1 MKWENR
7 GQSKNVTDNRG
18 RGPSGGGSLAGMGSL
33 GIGGILIVVVI
44 GLIFGINPLQ
54 LISIVTGGGGTITQS
69 PTQTQQQPQAAPQQ
83 PASDQERINFV
94 SAILDDN
101 QGMWTQIFQEN
112 DVTYQDARLNI
123 EDGVVES
130 QCGMVPE
137 QAGPFYCPLD
147 STIYLNFNFF
157 NQLQDR
163 FGASGDFAEAY
174 VIAHEMGHHV
184 QNLLGTADDV
194 RQQQQANP
202 NAANR
207 LSVALELQ
215 ADCYA
220 GIWGGQQ
227 TGASQGQGDA
237 VYNITQ
243 EDFNE
248 AMNAAAAIGDD
259 NIQQQTQ
266 GRVDPE
272 SFTHGSSE
280 QRQQWFGRGFESGDP
295 SQCDT
300 FAQS

>member
-1 MKWENR
+1 MKWEDR
-7 GQSKNVTDNRG
+7 GQSRDVTDNRG
-18 RGPSGGGSLAGMGSL
+18 RGPRGGGSIAGMGSL

-54 LISIVTGGGGTITQS
+54 LLAMLSGGGGTITQQ
-69 PTQTQQQPQAAPQQ
+69 QTQPQSGAQE
-83 PASDQERINFV
+83 PASDQARINFV

-101 QGMWTQIFQEN
+101 QAMWSQIFEDSN
-112 DVTYQDARLNI
+112 VPYERARMNI
-123 EDGVVES
+123 EDGTVES

-157 NQLQDR
+157 EQLQNR

-184 QNLLGTADDV
+184 QNLLGTADEV
-194 RQQQQANP
+194 RQEQQANP
-202 NAANR
+202 GAANR
-207 LSVALELQ
+207 LSVGLELQ

-220 GIWGGQQ
+220 GVWGGRQ
-227 TGASQGQGDA
+227 TGAEQGESDVLYG
-237 VYNITQ
+237 VTQ
-243 EDFNE
+243 ADFDE

-266 GRVDPE
+266 GYVNPE
-272 SFTHGSSE
+272 GFTHGSSE
-280 QRQQWFGRGFESGDP
+280 QRRQWFGRGFESGDP
-295 SQCDT
+295 NSCDT
-300 FAQS
+300 LASL

>member
-1 MKWENR
+1 VKWENR
-7 GQSKNVTDNRG
+7 GQSRNVTDNRG
-18 RGPSGGGSLAGMGSL
+18 RGPRGGGGSLAGMGSL

-44 GLIFGINPLQ
+44 GLILGINPLQ
-54 LISIVTGGGGTITQS
+54 LLAMITGGGAITQNQ
-69 PTQTQQQPQAAPQQ
+69 TQTQPQAAPQGN
-83 PASDQERINFV
+83 ASDQERIDFV

-101 QGMWTQIFQEN
+101 QAMWAQMFQES
-112 DVTYQDARLNI
+112 DVPFEEARLNI
-123 EDGVVES
+123 EDGVVQS

-157 NQLQDR
+157 SELQNR

-174 VIAHEMGHHV
+174 VISHEMGHHI

-202 NAANR
+202 GAANR

-220 GIWGGQQ
+220 GVWGGLQ
-227 TGASQGQGDA
+227 TGGEQGQNDS
-237 VYNITQ
+237 VYAITQ
-243 EDFNE
+243 ADFNE

-259 NIQQQTQ
+259 NIQSQTQ
-266 GRVDPE
+266 GSVNPE

-295 SQCDT
+295 NQCDT
-300 FAQS
+300 FAAL

>member
-7 GQSKNVTDNRG
+7 GQSRDVSDNRG
-18 RGPSGGGSLAGMGSL
+18 RGPSGGGSIAGMGSL

-54 LISIVTGGGGTITQS
+54 LIAIVTGGGGTL
-69 PTQTQQQPQAAPQQ
+69 TQTQQQQQQPQAAPQQ

-94 SAILDDN
+94 SAILDDG
-101 QGMWTQIFQEN
+101 QGTWTQIFQESN
-112 DVTYQDARLNI
+112 VPYERARLNI
-123 EDGVVES
+123 EDGVVQS

-157 NQLQDR
+157 SELQSR

-174 VIAHEMGHHV
+174 VIAHELGHHV
-184 QNLLGTADDV
+184 QNLLGTADEV

-202 NAANR
+202 SAANR

-220 GIWGGQQ
+220 GVWGGRQ
-227 TGASQGQGDA
+227 TGADQGQNDVLYG
-237 VYNITQ
+237 VTQ
-243 EDFNE
+243 ADFEE

-266 GRVDPE
+266 GTVNPE

-280 QRQQWFGRGFESGDP
+280 QRMQWFGRGFESGDP
-295 SQCDT
+295 NQCDT
-300 FAQS
+300 FAQG